1 MNRPI
6 STAPAARPADS
17 RALANLSAYHDEALE
32 SGLADRHLL
41 RQMWPFLRPHRRW
54 LAVAIVAVVF
64 TSALALSRPLIMLVA
79 IDSSIESK
87 DPTLILWGG
96 AVFAVVAILEQL
108 LSFAQIYATQIVGA
122 RAMADLRLFVFRF
135 LGRLPLR
142 FFDRQPV
149 GRLVTRVTNDV
160 DAIQELFSS
169 GAVSALGDL
178 LRLVGVVVLMWTLE
192 WKLSLVAFATMPAI
206 GILVVWVRRR
216 AREVFRSIRGETA
229 RMNATMNEQVAG
241 MALVQAYGRE
251 DAMFEQFDHINSRYR
266 DAYIRSIKYD
276 SVQDAAIDAV
286 SGISL
291 ASIIVALGYHHAS
304 YGTVVAL
311 TVYLSQFFEPISMLA
326 QRYTLLQSAL
336 SGAERIFGLLTVEER
351 DAPGP
356 VPSASQEAAR
366 AAPSDEK
373 DAASS
378 PEENGAHAPA
388 EYAIEFDH
396 VTFGYKPGVDVL
408 HEVSLWGKP
417 GETLALVG
425 PTGSGKTTITALA
438 LQLYQHDSGRIRV
451 FGKDVRA
458 MERRALRRK
467 FAVVPQDVFLF
478 SGTLAEN
485 VAAGE
490 EPDRDRVRS
499 VFDQMGLS
507 KFFEQRGGLECE
519 VRAQGSN
526 FSAGERQLI
535 AFARALYRDAP
546 ILILDEATASVDSET
561 EAHLQKAILTLI
573 EGRTAIV
580 VAHRLSTIRAAD
592 RICVLQKGRVV
603 ERGSHEELL
612 QHGGLY
618 SALHDLQFARTKK
631 IEGGEVAERSS
642 KSGR

>member
-6 STAPAARPADS
+6 NTAPSARPDGS
-17 RALANLSAYHDEALE
+17 RAVANLSAYHDEALE
-32 SGLADRHLL
+32 SGLGDRHLL

-54 LAVAIVAVVF
+54 LAVAIVAVVL

-96 AVFAVVAILEQL
+96 ALFAVVAVFEQL

-192 WKLSLVAFATMPAI
+192 WKLSLVAFATMPVI

-216 AREVFRSIRGETA
+216 AREAFRSIRGETA
-229 RMNATMNEQVAG
+229 RMNANMNEQVAG

-251 DAMFEQFDHINSRYR
+251 DAMFEQFDRINGRYR

-356 VPSASQEAAR
+356 EPTASQDV
-366 AAPSDEK
+366 APSSLSHEPAAHSPTARR
-373 DAASS
+373 DAPS
-378 PEENGAHAPA
+378 GT

-396 VTFGYKPGVDVL
+396 VTFGYKPNVDVL
-408 HEVSLWGKP
+408 HEVSLWAKP

-438 LQLYQHDSGRIRV
+438 LRLYEHDSGTIRV
-451 FGKDVRA
+451 FDKDVRA
-458 MERRALRRK
+458 MERRELRRH

-490 EPDRDRVRS
+490 EPDLDRVRS
-499 VFDQMGLS
+499 VLDQMDLS
-507 KFFEQRGGLECE
+507 KFFERRGGLDCE

-573 EGRTAIV
+573 AGRTAIV
-580 VAHRLSTIRAAD
+580 VAHRLSTIRAAH
-592 RICVLQKGRVV
+592 RICVLQKGRVA

-612 QHGGLY
+612 RHGGLY
-618 SALHDLQFARTKK
+618 AALHDLQFGRTKK
-631 IEGGEVAERSS
+631 NEAAATEERSTES
-642 KSGR
+642 RR